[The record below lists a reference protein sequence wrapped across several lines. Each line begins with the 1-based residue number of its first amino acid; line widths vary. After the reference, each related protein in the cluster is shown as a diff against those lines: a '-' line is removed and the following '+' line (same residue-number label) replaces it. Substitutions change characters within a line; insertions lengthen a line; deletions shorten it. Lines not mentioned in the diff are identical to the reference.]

1 MNLPLIIKEKLGEE
15 VYDMMNKAIRD
26 NRVGDRTI
34 DIWTSA
40 KGEQILNDA
49 IKQEYDKSKGNS

>member
-1 MNLPLIIKEKLGEE
+1 MTLPLIIKEKLGEE
-15 VYDMMNKAIRD
+15 VYDMMNKAIHD

>member
-26 NRVGDRTI
+26 NRVEDRTI
-34 DIWTSA
+34 TILTSA
-40 KGEQILNDA
+40 KGERILNDT